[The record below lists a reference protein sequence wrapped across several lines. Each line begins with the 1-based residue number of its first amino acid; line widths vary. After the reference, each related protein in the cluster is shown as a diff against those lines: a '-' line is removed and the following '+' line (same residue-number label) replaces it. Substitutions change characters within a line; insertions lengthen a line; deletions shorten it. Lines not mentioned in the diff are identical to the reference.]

1 MREHDEQLA
10 AQAERYSQLG
20 DEELQLLIDREQMGM
35 EVAMNDYIES
45 PSGVST
51 AGGSAPMWNTDP
63 GLVDSASRLA
73 SHARSGTPYL
83 SSALSLAAAACAATS
98 VAIHRKP
105 TEQSWSVSTKFR
117 EQWLRLAVVL
127 SDNRHTSQA

>member
-1 MREHDEQLA
+1 MREYDEQLA

-35 EVAMNDYIES
+35 EVAMNDSVES

-73 SHARSGTPYL
+73 SPTRSMVEDGNGNAVPEDDDGR
-83 SSALSLAAAACAATS
+83 S
-98 VAIHRKP
+98 VATH
-105 TEQSWSVSTKFR
+105 TSH
-117 EQWLRLAVVL
+117 L
-127 SDNRHTSQA
+127 SDMSRPLEPTMLNAQHPTAGMLGHL